1 MLLDRDRHVTDVAPG
16 RPRDLADRLT
26 EGQQPR
32 AGQLVHLP
40 DVTFVGQGGDG
51 DVGDVVSV
59 HEWFGDVTRGQRDLT
74 AEDVVEHVVLAEVLR
89 EPGGA
94 HDGERGA

>member
-1 MLLDRDRHVTDVAPG
+1 MSRPVAL
-16 RPRDLADRLT
+16 RDLADRLT

-32 AGQLVHLP
+32 TGQLVHLT

-59 HEWFGDVTRGQRDLT
+59 DEWFGDVTGGQRDLT
-74 AEDVVEHVVLAEVLR
+74 AEA
-89 EPGGA
+89 
-94 HDGERGA
+94 RGRACSPR